1 MKKKRQRNGF
11 LNTLGPGLITGAA
24 DDDPSGIATYSIAGA
39 TLGYATL
46 WTALLTLPLMAVVQF
61 ICAKIGMVSGM
72 GFAGVLREN
81 YLRKLLYPAV
91 LALFLA
97 NSINTRTGI
106 SAICGVS
113 Q

>member
-46 WTALLTLPLMAVVQF
+46 WTALLTLPLMAVGQF
-61 ICAKIGMVSGM
+61 ICAKIGMGSGM
-72 GFAGVLREN
+72 GLGGVVRGK
-81 YLRKLLYPAV
+81 YLRKLLYSSFVA
-91 LALFLA
+91 F
-97 NSINTRTGI
+97 
-106 SAICGVS
+106 GVS
-113 Q
+113 KSI